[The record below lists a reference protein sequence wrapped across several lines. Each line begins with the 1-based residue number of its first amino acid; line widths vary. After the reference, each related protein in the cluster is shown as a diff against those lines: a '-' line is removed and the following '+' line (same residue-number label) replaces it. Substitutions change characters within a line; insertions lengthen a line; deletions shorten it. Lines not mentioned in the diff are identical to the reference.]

1 MDSPSAPTG
10 LLGTIEGMPRAP
22 RPLPRSLGRAFTSA
36 DAGVAGVADQRLRR
50 GDLVAV
56 THGVHSLDRL
66 DGDARL
72 AAVALGMP
80 APFAYSHLTAAR
92 IWDLPLPGWT
102 DADERLHVIRPTSGA
117 QVRRP
122 GITGHRGLETR
133 ATTSARGLPVTTRAE
148 TWADLAAV
156 GLTRDDLVVVGDA
169 VVRGRPELL
178 AGLHRVSARAR
189 RLGATRLRDA
199 AALVRVGSR
208 SAMETRTR
216 LALVQAGLPEPLLN
230 ARICTDDGEEVACC
244 DLVWPDAKVVVE
256 YEGDH
261 HRTDRAQWRLD
272 ITRVRR
278 LESLGWRVLRITA
291 DDLRGSRLADLVSLL
306 RGLLA

>member
-230 ARICTDDGEEVACC
+230 ARIHADDDEEVACC

-291 DDLRGSRLADLVSLL
+291 DDLRGPRLAELVALL
-306 RGLLA
+306 RGQLA